1 MAHVKQRGLG
11 FGGGAEFVLLVLAAG
26 FGLVLFP
33 LGPAF
38 SLVSLFLLPGLL
50 FLTLGK
56 CRSASWHTH
65 PLIV

>member
-1 MAHVKQRGLG
+1 VAHVEERSLG

-38 SLVSLFLLPGLL
+38 GLVSLSLLPGLL
-50 FLTLGK
+50 FLTLGE
-56 CRSASWHTH
+56 C
-65 PLIV
+65 

>member
-1 MAHVKQRGLG
+1 VEQRGLR
-11 FGGGAEFVLLVLAAG
+11 FGGGTEFVLLVLAAG
-26 FGLVLFP
+26 FGFVLFS
-33 LGPAF
+33 LGPALG
-38 SLVSLFLLPGLL
+38 LVSLPLLPGLL

>member
-1 MAHVKQRGLG
+1 VAHVEQRGLG

-38 SLVSLFLLPGLL
+38 GLVSLSLLPGLL
-50 FLTLGK
+50 FLTLGE
-56 CRSASWHTH
+56 C
-65 PLIV
+65 